1 MKVIETSSSH
11 PLRLMFAENA
21 DAVIQRN
28 QPISTLII
36 KLGDFTSMNFDII
49 FNIKYTDGI
58 YKDVNVKLPDE
69 EIDEYSDIQSAD
81 VLFLDTYLKL
91 KMVRV
96 DSGNIQ
102 RMDEIGLM
110 EYLDKL
116 YHGNKEYNHSHQPI
130 R

>member
-116 YHGNKEYNHSHQPI
+116 YHGNKESNHSHQPI